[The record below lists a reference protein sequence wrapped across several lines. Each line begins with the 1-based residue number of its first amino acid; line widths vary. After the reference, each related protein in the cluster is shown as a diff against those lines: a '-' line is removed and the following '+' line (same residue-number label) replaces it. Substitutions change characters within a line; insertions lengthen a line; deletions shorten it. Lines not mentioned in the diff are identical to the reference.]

1 MDTIWTIMNAIVVGF
16 EYLVIAML
24 GLFTFVQA
32 KNGRVPKAIRML
44 YDAIFVLY
52 NEEDL

>member
-1 MDTIWTIMNAIVVGF
+1 MDTIWTITNSIVVGF

-32 KNGRVPKAIRML
+32 RNGRVPKVIKKL

-52 NEEDL
+52 DEEDL